1 MAETMRKQAD
11 GVDILHVQEGSPQTG
26 RADPLTGRLKLPL
39 NAIGEEYL
47 SLNELQSRSIRP
59 LVGGDLSISNAGEN
73 RMNSSL
79 PNIDRIKNSTPII
92 DLDDVISHE
101 GGGVV
106 LDDDDQIE
114 RFDVKK
120 GLAAQA

>member
-1 MAETMRKQAD
+1 M
-11 GVDILHVQEGSPQTG
+11 
-26 RADPLTGRLKLPL
+26 
-39 NAIGEEYL
+39 

-59 LVGGDLSISNAGEN
+59 LAGGDLSISNAGEN

-79 PNIDRIKNSTPII
+79 PQIYRIKNSTPII

-101 GGGVV
+101 GGGIV
-106 LDDDDQIE
+106 LDNDDEIE

-120 GLAAQA
+120 GLAAQAQNIHQLEIIREEVGGGQATRSAIDGG

>member
-1 MAETMRKQAD
+1 MAETMRRQAD
-11 GVDILHVQEGSPQTG
+11 GIDVLHIHEGSPQTG
-26 RADPLTGRLKLPL
+26 RADYLTGRLKLPL
-39 NAIGEEYL
+39 NAIGEDM

-59 LVGGDLSISNAGEN
+59 LAAGDLSISNAGEN

-79 PNIDRIKNSTPII
+79 PQIDRIKNSTPII

-101 GGGVV
+101 GGGIV
-106 LDDDDQIE
+106 LDDDDDEIE

>member
-11 GVDILHVQEGSPQTG
+11 GVDILHIQEGSPQTG

-39 NAIGEEYL
+39 NPIGEENL